1 MGKRVGER
9 AYERG
14 EGEGLDR
21 KEDLAEKV
29 LPLSYNSDLT
39 KLSNGRY

>member
-1 MGKRVGER
+1 MKRGRARACVGEWRVGKRVGER
-9 AYERG
+9 ACERG

-29 LPLSYNSDLT
+29 LP
-39 KLSNGRY
+39 